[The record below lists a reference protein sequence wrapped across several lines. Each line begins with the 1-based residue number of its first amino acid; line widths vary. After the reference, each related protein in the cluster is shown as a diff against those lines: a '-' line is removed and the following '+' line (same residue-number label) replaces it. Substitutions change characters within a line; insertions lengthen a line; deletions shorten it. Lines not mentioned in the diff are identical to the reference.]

1 MKKKVKIYW
10 GRVALFVLSLLA
22 FLMLIAF
29 LLSRFFPEKPAEA
42 DRAPGYVKKAYLKN
56 NPYSRPGDPLKEV
69 HNIVIHY
76 VANPGTS
83 AEANRNYFNNL
94 ANSASNPEGTKASA
108 HFIVGLSGE
117 VIQCI
122 PLSEIA
128 YANAPRNGDTISI
141 EVCHP
146 DESGKF
152 APETEEALARLTA
165 DLLTE
170 YGLTSS
176 DVIRHYDVSGKAC
189 PKYYVEHEE
198 AWTALLQ
205 KIQALKEG
213 KE

>member
-1 MKKKVKIYW
+1 MKKKVKVYW
-10 GRVALFVLSLLA
+10 GRIAIFVLSVLGTIA
-22 FLMLIAF
+22 LIALILS
-29 LLSRFFPEKPAEA
+29 LLFPEKPAGP
-42 DRAPGYVKKAYLKN
+42 DPAPSYVKKSLLKS
-56 NPYSRPGDPLKEV
+56 NPYSRPGDPLEKV
-69 HNIVIHY
+69 SNIVIHY

-94 ANSASNPEGTKASA
+94 ANSASNPEGVKASA

-128 YANAPRNGDTISI
+128 YANAPRNEDTISI

-152 APETEEALARLTA
+152 AQETETALVQLTA

-189 PKYYVEHEE
+189 PKYYVENEE
-198 AWTALLQ
+198 AWKLLLQ
-205 KIQALKEG
+205 KIQALQEG
-213 KE
+213 E